1 MINNIHATILKN
13 LRDDGFMSEE
23 VKSSMIKIEINE
35 HYEQITSNHSIV
47 DENSKKINEM
57 DFKQTLYCAFN
68 IEDV

>member
-1 MINNIHATILKN
+1 
-13 LRDDGFMSEE
+13 MSEE